1 MSHATHLPDDHGSA
15 AHSRDDHDHGGH
27 DHGGIAK
34 YIYVFLALCFL
45 TTMSFFTYSDLW
57 PWPDAAVKRLFMT
70 AVSCT
75 KAMLVILFFMHV
87 KYEAN
92 WKYVLTIPASIM
104 SVFLCLALVPDIGA
118 RVNGLF
124 GYHGRYSE
132 ERWEHVGREED
143 VKVMVTA
150 SKHEAGG
157 HAGVEGEAGVG
168 GRHSGVGEEKEAA
181 ALAAEHDPAIEVG
194 PDDTKPR
201 AADAKAKA
209 KSPDEEPKEDEASK
223 DVDRSAATRKAVPG
237 ITTSRGDEDDV
248 GEGDADE
255 AP

>member
-1 MSHATHLPDDHGSA
+1 MSHASHLPDDHGHSA
-15 AHSRDDHDHGGH
+15 HAHGGHDHGGH

-57 PWPDAAVKRLFMT
+57 PWQDAAVKRLFMT

-132 ERWEHVGREED
+132 ERWEHVGREQD
-143 VKVMVTA
+143 VKVMVMA
-150 SKHEAGG
+150 SKHEAEE
-157 HAGVEGEAGVG
+157 HAGGEHAGEGDQ
-168 GRHSGVGEEKEAA
+168 HSGAGEEKEAA
-181 ALAAEHDPAIEVG
+181 AIAEEHDPAIEVG

-201 AADAKAKA
+201 ADDVKSNSKSRDQKPKADDA
-209 KSPDEEPKEDEASK
+209 SDEAAA
-223 DVDRSAATRKAVPG
+223 DRSAATRKAVPG
-237 ITTSRGDEDDV
+237 ITTSSGDES
-248 GEGDADE
+248 
-255 AP
+255 P